1 MGRPLCQRGIRLGKR
16 CCQGYSAR
24 QERARA
30 ICGSA
35 LSEYPSPSSKFLS
48 HAVSPAGIARHLRFL
63 AAACFPPRRT
73 PL

>member
-16 CCQGYSAR
+16 CCQEYSGR

-30 ICGSA
+30 NCGSA
-35 LSEYPSPSSKFLS
+35 LPEYPSSFNKFFR
-48 HAVSPAGIARHLRFL
+48 HVASPAGIAGQLRFPG
-63 AAACFPPRRT
+63 AACFPLRRT